1 MIQSLD
7 ASLLEVVQPQEV
19 KAYLESRGWVEHDQI
34 GEKASI
40 WIQTCEDGDEFEILL
55 PLQKELKDYSLSLF
69 NLVETLGVAEQRPEI
84 EILNSLLN
92 YSSDVLQ
99 VRINTPKTIYGK
111 LPFNEGLKFYHSVK
125 NLVVSSA
132 QATIKPEAYFE
143 KNSSEV
149 DRYLE
154 DLQMGHERGS
164 YILDI
169 ISPIKIPTVN
179 QTTLNLGQELDF
191 SPEPFARRTMKQLA
205 RALQIVKNIAER
217 VSSNEIN
224 LDYFSE
230 VVSEG
235 ISANFCEA
243 IVGINKSGECNGVDI
258 KLKWSPVIRI
268 GDDVP
273 TSIFISRNIIHVIES
288 AAQKLKSIYE
298 ENFELRGMVVELHRL
313 PETRT
318 GKVIVR
324 LEIDDKTRE
333 VAIQLQDEDYEIAVQ
348 AHGQKTMIVCSGEL
362 SKEGKTF
369 KLLNPRNLSIAFE

>member
-7 ASLLEVVQPQEV
+7 ASLFDAIQPQEV
-19 KAYLESRGWVEHDQI
+19 KAYLESRGWIEHEQI

-40 WIQTCEDGDEFEILL
+40 WIWTCEDGGEFEILL

-69 NLVETLGVAEQRPEI
+69 NLVETLGVAEKRPEI

-99 VRINTPKTIYGK
+99 VRISTPKTAHGK
-111 LPFNEGLKFYHSVK
+111 LPLNDGIKFYHSVK

-169 ISPIKIPTVN
+169 ISPIKVATVN
-179 QTTLNLGQELDF
+179 QTALNLGAALDF

-205 RALQIVKNIAER
+205 KALQLVKNLAER
-217 VSSNEIN
+217 VFCNEIS

-243 IVGINKSGECNGVDI
+243 IVGINKSGECSGVDI

-268 GDDVP
+268 SGDVP
-273 TSIFISRNIIHVIES
+273 TSIFISSNIIHIIES

-298 ENFELRGMVVELHRL
+298 ENFELRGVVVELHRL

-318 GKVIVR
+318 GKVLVR
-324 LEIDDKTRE
+324 LDIDDKTRE
-333 VAIQLQDEDYEIAVQ
+333 VAIQLKDEDYEIAVK
-348 AHGQKTMIVCSGEL
+348 AHGQKAMIVCFGEL

-369 KLLNPRNLSIAFE
+369 KLLNPRNLSIAFD